1 MGFAPVGV
9 EPEPMHAL
17 APLSEPHEWIAST
30 TLWQS
35 GFLPHAA
42 SGFAHVLSTHLPQS
56 LSPNA
61 GAGGGDAAADA
72 PDEPGAELSGDMS
85 PPPAALLA
93 GALESDGAAELESLA
108 LLPLPSLFSELL
120 SSAGVSG
127 GLPPPQASHARGIAA
142 RRTRDP
148 RDKLVWLRMTAVN
161 TCSRAEITEGNE
173 VLRL

>member
-1 MGFAPVGV
+1 
-9 EPEPMHAL
+9 MHAL

-61 GAGGGDAAADA
+61 GAGGGDAAAADP
-72 PDEPGAELSGDMS
+72 PDEPGDAPPPELSGAMS
-85 PPPAALLA
+85 PPPAALPA
-93 GALESDGAAELESLA
+93 GALESDGEAELESLA
-108 LLPLPSLFSELL
+108 LPLLSELL

-127 GLPPPQASHARGIAA
+127 GLPPPQAIQTGITA

-148 RDKLVWLRMTAVN
+148 RERLVWRRMTAVN
-161 TCSRAEITEGNE
+161 TCSRAEITEGNA
-173 VLRL
+173 VLHP

>member
-9 EPEPMHAL
+9 EPEPTHAA

-35 GFLPHAA
+35 LFLPHAA

-61 GAGGGDAAADA
+61 GAAGGGAAAGASADAA
-72 PDEPGAELSGDMS
+72 GALPELSAAMS
-85 PPPAALLA
+85 PAALLA
-93 GALESDGAAELESLA
+93 GALESDAAAELDSL
-108 LLPLPSLFSELL
+108 LLLLSEL
-120 SSAGVSG
+120 SSAGDSG

-148 RDKLVWLRMTAVN
+148 RDRLVWLRM
-161 TCSRAEITEGNE
+161 RAT
-173 VLRL
+173 